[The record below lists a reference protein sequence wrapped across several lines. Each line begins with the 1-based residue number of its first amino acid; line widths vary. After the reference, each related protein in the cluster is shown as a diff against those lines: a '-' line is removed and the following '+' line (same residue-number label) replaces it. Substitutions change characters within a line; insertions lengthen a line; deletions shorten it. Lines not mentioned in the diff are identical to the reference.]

1 MLSLIEPAV
10 TIKDIECSIIDKAWN
25 EGWIKPQPPEERTG
39 KKIAVVGSG
48 PAGLAAAD
56 QLNKAGHLVT
66 LYERADRPGGLLM
79 YGIPNMKLEKQVVT
93 RRVQLMQAEG
103 ITLECGIEIG
113 VDISSKQLMEDFDSV
128 VLCCGATKPRDLPI
142 EGRELNNIRYAM
154 EFLGPNTKEL
164 WDVKDGKSKQFSE
177 LAKDKN
183 VVIIGGG
190 DTGTDCV
197 GTSLRHGCK
206 SVVQLEIMP
215 KPPIER
221 AANNPWPEWPKTYKM
236 DYGQEEAEAIQGEDP
251 RQYLVSSS
259 RFSGDAD
266 GNVKAVHIHDI
277 EWTSDN
283 GRFVPQKVEGSSR
296 VLEADLVLL
305 AMGFLGPE
313 ATIAEELGL
322 DLDAR
327 SNVQAEYGKFKT
339 SLEGVFTAG
348 DMRRGQSLI
357 VWAIN
362 EGRAAARECDKFLM
376 GTTKLP

>member
-1 MLSLIEPAV
+1 
-10 TIKDIECSIIDKAWN
+10 
-25 EGWIKPQPPEERTG
+25 
-39 KKIAVVGSG
+39 
-48 PAGLAAAD
+48 
-56 QLNKAGHLVT
+56 
-66 LYERADRPGGLLM
+66 
-79 YGIPNMKLEKQVVT
+79 
-93 RRVQLMQAEG
+93 
-103 ITLECGIEIG
+103 
-113 VDISSKQLMEDFDSV
+113 
-128 VLCCGATKPRDLPI
+128 
-142 EGRELNNIRYAM
+142 
-154 EFLGPNTKEL
+154 
-164 WDVKDGKSKQFSE
+164 
-177 LAKDKN
+177 
-183 VVIIGGG
+183 
-190 DTGTDCV
+190 
-197 GTSLRHGCK
+197 
-206 SVVQLEIMP
+206 MP

-327 SNVQAEYGKFKT
+327 SNVQAEYGKFNT
-339 SLEGVFTAG
+339 SLEGVFAAG

-376 GTTKLP
+376 GATQLP

>member
-1 MLSLIEPAV
+1 
-10 TIKDIECSIIDKAWN
+10 
-25 EGWIKPQPPEERTG
+25 
-39 KKIAVVGSG
+39 
-48 PAGLAAAD
+48 
-56 QLNKAGHLVT
+56 
-66 LYERADRPGGLLM
+66 
-79 YGIPNMKLEKQVVT
+79 
-93 RRVQLMQAEG
+93 
-103 ITLECGIEIG
+103 
-113 VDISSKQLMEDFDSV
+113 
-128 VLCCGATKPRDLPI
+128 
-142 EGRELNNIRYAM
+142 
-154 EFLGPNTKEL
+154 
-164 WDVKDGKSKQFSE
+164 
-177 LAKDKN
+177 
-183 VVIIGGG
+183 
-190 DTGTDCV
+190 
-197 GTSLRHGCK
+197 
-206 SVVQLEIMP
+206 
-215 KPPIER
+215 
-221 AANNPWPEWPKTYKM
+221 M

-327 SNVQAEYGKFKT
+327 SNVQAEYGKFNT
-339 SLEGVFTAG
+339 SLEGVFAAG

-376 GTTKLP
+376 GATQLP